1 MIWMAVMRTGAV
13 LSLAAAIMQLY
24 DLQTRE
30 VKPNRIYSSGET
42 ARYLG
47 MSRHDVV
54 KLVRKNELR
63 GKLVRGNF
71 RISGQ
76 SILEY
81 LKQ

>member
-30 VKPNRIYSSGET
+30 VKPNRIYSSRET

-47 MSRHDVV
+47 MS
-54 KLVRKNELR
+54 
-63 GKLVRGNF
+63 
-71 RISGQ
+71 
-76 SILEY
+76 
-81 LKQ
+81 